1 MKSRTSKAPQS
12 TKKTS
17 STATSFFQ
25 PSALQDRAAR
35 WFEHQQHRLTI
46 HTADQHQC
54 LWLLV
59 ALSIN
64 LMLFGLTYLLY
75 TPQFNTGDDAA
86 MMLIASGKVIT
97 PEASEYLIFTNVL
110 LGHLLKHLYAL
121 LPEVPWY
128 AWYLVATLFAAHV
141 GLLWVLLARTRSW
154 IVLGVYGLYFL
165 VFGVY
170 MLLSLQFT
178 MAATM
183 AAFAGTA
190 LIVFMPPKASASP
203 SDSLFKHFTALPTL
217 TVVVGV
223 GLLVW
228 SALVRWQSFG
238 LVGLCVLPVVML
250 RIFRLS
256 RAERPSAL
264 LRGAVLVGAALLAMA
279 AESYNHWRYD
289 HWGTMNYVK
298 FNRTCA
304 EFLDY
309 RTLYKVAPEQALNAF
324 GQAGWTPNDYG
335 MFANYF
341 YMNEQ
346 LYNLQTFSQVLS
358 ALAGTEQRVNVGD
371 VAQRQW
377 NSLTEGQAKCA
388 FALGLLVAFGLLE
401 KRNSIVLLATGVL
414 TVIILSTGINYA
426 TVLRPSVERVT
437 LPLVAWMVLLALLLV
452 SEEHLHTLPRRLRS
466 RVATLGLLAA
476 LAASIWGAVNGLR
489 LAHDVSQESERKHAE
504 FRSLV
509 AALNPNPR
517 HLYVIWA
524 DALRF
529 EDLAPFGDLHF
540 LDNLH
545 GFWLSWYERSPASLA
560 QLGRFGIADL
570 YTALAT
576 REDVWML
583 MSEAQNAI
591 GYAAYYRI
599 YMQEHYGR
607 ATEPRGGRAKLLNPP
622 VAAQVPSST
631 RCLLLQFAF
640 TQFPEA
646 PQSR

>member
-1 MKSRTSKAPQS
+1 
-12 TKKTS
+12 
-17 STATSFFQ
+17 
-25 PSALQDRAAR
+25 
-35 WFEHQQHRLTI
+35 
-46 HTADQHQC
+46 
-54 LWLLV
+54 
-59 ALSIN
+59 
-64 LMLFGLTYLLY
+64 MLFGLTYLLG

-110 LGHLLKHLYAL
+110 LGHLLKNLYSA
-121 LPEVPWY
+121 LPEVSWY
-128 AWYLVATLFAAHV
+128 AWYLVATLFASHV

-154 IVLGVYGLYFL
+154 MMLGVYGLYFL

-183 AAFAGTA
+183 AAFGGTA
-190 LIVFMPPKASASP
+190 LVVFMPSKDSASP
-203 SDSLFKHFTALPTL
+203 LDSMLKRFTALPTL
-217 TVVVGV
+217 AVVVGV

-256 RAERPSAL
+256 RAERASAL

-279 AESYNHWRYD
+279 AEAYNHWRYD

-324 GQAGWTPNDYG
+324 RQAGWTPNDYG

-341 YMNEQ
+341 YMNER
-346 LYNLQTFSQVLS
+346 LYNLQTFSQVLL
-358 ALAGTEQRVNVGD
+358 ALSGTEQRVNLGD

-377 NSLTEGQAKCA
+377 NSLTEGQAKFA
-388 FALGLLVAFGLLE
+388 FAL
-401 KRNSIVLLATGVL
+401 VLLIALALLAGRDSTLLLGTGVL
-414 TVIILSTGINYA
+414 TVLVLSTGINYA

-437 LPLVAWMVLLALLLV
+437 LPLVAWTALLAMLLV
-452 SEEHLHTLPRRLRS
+452 EDEHLHTRTFTRRLRS
-466 RVATLGLLAA
+466 RMSVFALLAA
-476 LAASIWGAVNGLR
+476 LAASLWGVASGLR
-489 LAHDVSQESERKHAE
+489 MAHDVSQESERKHAE
-504 FRSLV
+504 FRSLIT
-509 AALNPNPR
+509 ALNPNPQ

-529 EDLAPFGDLHF
+529 EDLAPFGTLDF

-560 QLGRFGIADL
+560 QLARFGIADL

-576 REDVWML
+576 RQDVWML
-583 MSEAQNAI
+583 MSEAHNTI

-607 ATEPRGGRAKLLNPP
+607 ATEPRGGRAKLLAPP
-622 VAAQVPSST
+622 AATERASGT

-640 TQFPEA
+640 AQPSAAASSASTA
-646 PQSR
+646 K